1 MPDSARSFDP
11 PFIDVPGALEEIRAS
26 RMLVV
31 VDDEDRENEGDL
43 TLAAEHVTP
52 EAINFMARYGRGLIC
67 LTLTEE
73 RADHLRLFPMTQQNS
88 SRFGTAFTE
97 TIEAREGV
105 TTGISAADRAHT
117 IRTAIAASATWSDL
131 ARPGHIFP
139 LRARRGGVLV
149 RAGQTEASVDL
160 ARMAGLNPAGV
171 ICEIMR
177 DDGEMARIPDL
188 IPFCREHGLR
198 ILTVAELIRY
208 RLRNER
214 YIVRAGET
222 RIQTRY
228 GEFRMIA
235 YESEVNGGE
244 SHLALVRGDLCPTCP
259 AVQKGAATLPGSPGR
274 PPCSHPVLV
283 RVHTRCTAGDV
294 FRADCHCREIL
305 DQSMRMIAEEGCGA
319 ILYLHNTSRGFEID
333 HQPLAE
339 AAFGPSGVAVP
350 GILSQPAARLI
361 LHRELRTREGSQA
374 RNGRILRAI
383 GLGGQILSDL
393 GIQRIR
399 LLSNTPMHIPA
410 LEGFGLEI
418 VEQVPIPV
426 EECARALESG
436 PFA

>member
-1 MPDSARSFDP
+1 
-11 PFIDVPGALEEIRAS
+11 V
-26 RMLVV
+26 VV

-52 EAINFMARYGRGLIC
+52 EAINFMARFGRGLIC

-117 IRTAIAASATWSDL
+117 IRTAIKAGASYSDL
-131 ARPGHIFP
+131 ARPGHVFP

-160 ARMAGLNPAGV
+160 ARMAGLNPSGV

-188 IPFCREHGLR
+188 IPFCREHGLQ

-214 YIVRAGET
+214 YIVRAGES
-222 RIQTRY
+222 RIQTKY

-244 SHLALVRGDLCPTCP
+244 SHIALVRGDLCTNCP
-259 AVQKGAATLPGSPGR
+259 AFNEGPALQSGEGTLSDGGSNQLQPR
-274 PPCSHPVLV
+274 PPCPHAVLV

-294 FRADCHCREIL
+294 FDADCKCRQTL
-305 DQSMRMIAEEGCGA
+305 DHSMRMIAEEGCGA
-319 ILYLHNTSRGFEID
+319 VLYLHNTSRGFELERE
-333 HQPLAE
+333 PVRAGAFE
-339 AAFGPSGVAVP
+339 PGGAAATRSSDVG
-350 GILSQPAARLI
+350 RLI
-361 LHRELRTREGSQA
+361 LHQELRAREGSQA
-374 RNGRILRAI
+374 RTGRILRAI

-393 GIQRIR
+393 GIRRIR

-418 VEQVPIPV
+418 VEQVAIPV
-426 EECARALESG
+426 EECSRVG
-436 PFA
+436 

>member
-11 PFIDVPGALEEIRAS
+11 PFIDVPGALEEIRAG

-67 LTLTEE
+67 LTLTVE

-117 IRTAIAASATWSDL
+117 IRTAIAPQTTWSDL

-160 ARMAGLNPAGV
+160 ARMAGLNPSGV

-177 DDGEMARIPDL
+177 DDGAMARIPDL

-208 RLRNER
+208 RLQTER

-244 SHLALVRGDLCPTCP
+244 SHLALVRGDLCPTGP
-259 AVQKGAATLPGSPGR
+259 AANDGSAASASGEPAHPLGVQ
-274 PPCSHPVLV
+274 PVLV

-294 FRADCHCREIL
+294 FSADCHCREIL

-319 ILYLHNTSRGFEID
+319 ILYLHNTSRGFEIE
-333 HQPLAE
+333 HEPAAE
-339 AAFGPSGVAVP
+339 AAFEPSGVAVP
-350 GILSQPAARLI
+350 AQLTQPAARLL
-361 LHRELRTREGSQA
+361 LHRELRAREGSQA
-374 RNGRILRAI
+374 RSGRILRAI

-426 EECARALESG
+426 EECSRTL
-436 PFA
+436 

>member
-1 MPDSARSFDP
+1 MPNPARTLEP
-11 PFIDVPGALEEIRAS
+11 PFTDVPGALEEIRAG
-26 RMLVV
+26 RMVIV

-117 IRTAIAASATWSDL
+117 IRVAIDPKSTFADL
-131 ARPGHIFP
+131 ARPGHVFP

-160 ARMAGLNPAGV
+160 ARLAGLTPAGV
-171 ICEIMR
+171 VCEIMR
-177 DDGEMARIPDL
+177 DDGAMARVPDL

-198 ILTVAELIRY
+198 MLTVAELIRY
-208 RLRNER
+208 RLRHER

-222 RIQTRY
+222 AIQTRH

-235 YESEVNGGE
+235 YESQVTGGE
-244 SHLALVRGDLCPTCP
+244 SHIALVRGNLCPECP
-259 AVQKGAATLPGSPGR
+259 AYHEGSADEGAGR
-274 PPCSHPVLV
+274 APCPRAVLV

-294 FRADCHCREIL
+294 FAADCRCHEIL
-305 DQSMRMIAEEGCGA
+305 DHSMRMIAEEGCGVV
-319 ILYLHNTSRGFEID
+319 LYLHNTWRGFEID
-333 HQPLAE
+333 HAPAE
-339 AAFGPSGVAVP
+339 PMGASFGPGGAAVP
-350 GILSQPAARLI
+350 AGAVPAHPGRLV
-361 LHRELRTREGSQA
+361 LHQELRAREGAQA
-374 RNGRILRAI
+374 RSGRTLRAI

-418 VEQVPIPV
+418 VEQVRIPMD
-426 EECARALESG
+426 
-436 PFA
+436 

>member
-1 MPDSARSFDP
+1 MPSTSRSFEP
-11 PFIDVPGALEEIRAS
+11 PFTDVPGALAEIRAG
-26 RMLVV
+26 RMVIV

-52 EAINFMARYGRGLIC
+52 DKINFMARYGRGLIC

-117 IRTAIAASATWSDL
+117 IRTAIDPKATYTDL
-131 ARPGHIFP
+131 ARPGHVFP
-139 LRARRGGVLV
+139 LRARKGGVLV

-160 ARMAGLNPAGV
+160 ARMAGLNPSGV

-188 IPFCREHGLR
+188 IPFARQHELR
-198 ILTVAELIRY
+198 ILTVAELIRH
-208 RLRNER
+208 RLQHER
-214 YIVRAGET
+214 YIVRAGEAQ
-222 RIQTRY
+222 IQTRY

-235 YESEVNGGE
+235 YESEVTGGE
-244 SHLALVRGDLCPTCP
+244 SHIALVRGDLCAGNALEQPMSEQP
-259 AVQKGAATLPGSPGR
+259 I
-274 PPCSHPVLV
+274 LV

-294 FRADCHCREIL
+294 FGADCRCREIL
-305 DQSMRMIAEEGCGA
+305 DQSMRMIAEEGCGVV
-319 ILYLHNTSRGFEID
+319 LYLHNTWRGFEID
-333 HQPLAE
+333 RSPAD
-339 AAFGPSGVAVP
+339 AFGPEGTAA
-350 GILSQPAARLI
+350 PAGESALRMGRLV
-361 LHRELRTREGSQA
+361 LHQELRTREGSQA
-374 RNGRILRAI
+374 RTGRILRAI

-393 GIQRIR
+393 GIRRIR

-418 VEQVPIPV
+418 VEQVAISV
-426 EECARALESG
+426 EECSRV
-436 PFA
+436 